1 MSPEHSSL
9 RTYFDWL
16 VELPWSVLTKEEIDL
31 PKAREI
37 LDADHYGLEKVKKR
51 IIEFLAV
58 RKLKPRGKQPHPVL
72 GRPSGS
78 RKNLSWPK
86 HRPGDES

>member
-1 MSPEHSSL
+1 MAAEHSLL
-9 RTYFDWL
+9 RTYLDWL

-37 LDADHYGLEKVKKR
+37 LDTDHYGLEKVKKR

-58 RKLKPRGKQPHPVL
+58 RKLMPEGKAL
-72 GRPSGS
+72 FCA
-78 RKNLSWPK
+78 
-86 HRPGDES
+86 